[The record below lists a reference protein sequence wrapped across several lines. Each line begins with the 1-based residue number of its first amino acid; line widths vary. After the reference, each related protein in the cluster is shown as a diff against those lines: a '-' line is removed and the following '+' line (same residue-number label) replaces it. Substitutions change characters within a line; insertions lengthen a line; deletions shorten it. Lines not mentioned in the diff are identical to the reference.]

1 MHLLCKHRVLDVSG
15 TRSKRLLLLLCC
27 PLIEVVREILLLLL
41 PLQFLMQEVLD
52 DVLLHLDLLL

>member
-15 TRSKRLLLLLCC
+15 TRSKRLLLLCC

-41 PLQFLMQEVLD
+41 PLQFLMQEVFD